1 MLRIVLHYGIHF
13 LLPVL
18 IGLLFFKHNRTW
30 VILILLSGILIDLDH
45 LLVTPIFDPLRC
57 SIGFHPLHSYLAIV
71 GYVLLTAIRKTR
83 IIGLALL
90 IHILADWVDCLF
102 LSR

>member
-13 LLPVL
+13 LLPIL
-18 IGLLFFKHNRTW
+18 IGMLFFKHNRTW
-30 VILILLSGILIDLDH
+30 VILILLSAILIDLDH
-45 LLVTPIFDPLRC
+45 LLATPIFDPSRC
-57 SIGFHPLHSYLAIV
+57 SIGFHPLHSYFAIV
-71 GYVLLTAIRKTR
+71 GYMILTAIRKTR

-102 LSR
+102 INR